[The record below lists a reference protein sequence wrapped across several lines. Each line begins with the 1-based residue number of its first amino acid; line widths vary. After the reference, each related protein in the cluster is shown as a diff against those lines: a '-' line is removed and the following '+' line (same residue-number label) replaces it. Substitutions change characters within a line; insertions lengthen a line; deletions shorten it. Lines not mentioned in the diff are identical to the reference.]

1 MAIAFLQ
8 RVESTDDSSIVEV
21 LSDGPTI
28 LLPSAVVGVLFMVAA
43 FRNYAVQQPIGFVRS
58 LIPVGVCLILG
69 LVIASSLNMTLRLD
83 DKFNINNPL
92 DWLPLIAG
100 LTPISAYFVVVIR
113 KELAILKSRN

>member
-1 MAIAFLQ
+1 MLGFAVFPFSMSVSMAIAFLL

-58 LIPVGVCLILG
+58 LILVGVCLILG
-69 LVIASSLNMTLRLD
+69 IAIASSLNLS
-83 DKFNINNPL
+83 
-92 DWLPLIAG
+92 LIH
-100 LTPISAYFVVVIR
+100 I
-113 KELAILKSRN
+113 